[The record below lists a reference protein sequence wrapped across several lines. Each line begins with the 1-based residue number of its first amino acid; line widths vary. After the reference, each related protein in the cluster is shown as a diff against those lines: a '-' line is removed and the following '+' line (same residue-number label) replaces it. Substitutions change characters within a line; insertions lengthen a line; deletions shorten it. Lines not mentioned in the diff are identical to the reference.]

1 MKADVLRQ
9 AKFRF
14 VKAASLRP
22 QQGVPSRI
30 SAVLISQIPAVK
42 NAECLSLDALQ
53 LFLSVNP
60 LWVVPDGKNYRVVLT
75 NGIAPYLNR
84 LPPEIQVPVFV
95 LPKPKKNELDAIY
108 QLQLQASFLQKIIN
122 ALDLS
127 TASGSV
133 LALWTAMGKGARKAL
148 SPELESKSG
157 LARITGINRRKKP
170 QTQTVIN
177 SQFRQEELLGE
188 KSDERKAEH

>member
-1 MKADVLRQ
+1 MKPDVLSH

-22 QQGVPSRI
+22 QQGIPSRI

-42 NAECLSLDALQ
+42 NTEFLSSEAIQ
-53 LFLSVNP
+53 LFLSTHP
-60 LWVVPDGKNYRVVLT
+60 LWVVPEGKNYRLVLT
-75 NGIAPYLNR
+75 NGVAPYLEK
-84 LPPEIQVPVFV
+84 LSPELQIPAFV
-95 LPKPKKNELDAIY
+95 LPKPKKNEVDAFF

-127 TASGSV
+127 TSSSSV
-133 LALWTAMGKGARKAL
+133 LALWTAMGVEARKAL

-157 LARITGINRRKKP
+157 LARITGINRRTKP
-170 QTQTVIN
+170 QAPTIIN
-177 SQFRQEELLGE
+177 SQFRQEELLEE
-188 KSDERKAEH
+188 KADERKAGH